1 MNRGTMFAIGFL
13 VLLAYLAGALTWQW
27 LQPVVAGIACYFG
40 ACAG

>member
-13 VLLAYLAGALTWQW
+13 VIV
-27 LQPVVAGIACYFG
+27 PVLVIVAGIACYFG